1 MSLERER
8 SPTRAYVS
16 RKIREGRISFENVS
30 FAYPNAP
37 GKALDKVSFKIE
49 GGERIGIIGRVG
61 SGKTTV
67 GRLLLGFYEAQ
78 EGRILIDGVDSR
90 QYDPS
95 DLRTGIGFAM
105 QDTDLFFGKLRD
117 NIALGKP
124 EATDEEV
131 LAAARLS
138 GVESFIAGHP
148 MGYDMPISE
157 GGRSLSG
164 GQKQAIGLAR
174 VLIRKPRVLF
184 LDEPTAHFDVRSE
197 AEFLDRLKA
206 IRGDR
211 MTIIISTHRLSLL
224 SMVDRLLLFDNGRL
238 VPSRQTQV
246 VQSLEGGIVGDILV
260 QEGSIVQ
267 QGQSLMRI
275 EDTKFAS
282 EFGEI
287 RERRAAMAARVAR
300 LEAEARGRSEVTFP
314 DQLDKVVPAAV
325 ATETSVFNM
334 RSQKVAQ
341 DIDVLNQQVA
351 RLNGTLKLLDR
362 ELALTRKLYEQK
374 VVPEIEMLRLD
385 RQATEMRGQLAEA
398 QSKIANITASF
409 RSQADEDLAKSR
421 GDLAVL
427 DENIKSAQDRVRRT
441 DLKAPVHGIVNKLNV
456 TTIGAV
462 VQPGANVMDII
473 PLDDSLL
480 VEGKIKPQDIA
491 FIRPDQDAVVKIS
504 AYDSSVYGHLD
515 GKVERIS
522 ADTIVDDKEKT
533 ERPET
538 FYRVMVRTEK
548 NHLGTET
555 NPLPIIPG
563 MVTTVEIL
571 TGEKSVLDYLLK
583 PARTLRS
590 DALREH

>member
-1 MSLERER
+1 MSSDFAFANDIRAAAALRTPRTSRMLLITFLALLLTFLLWAHFAILEEVKR
-8 SPTRAYVS
+8 
-16 RKIREGRISFENVS
+16 GN
-30 FAYPNAP
+30 
-37 GKALDKVSFKIE
+37 
-49 GGERIGIIGRVG
+49 GRV
-61 SGKTTV
+61 
-67 GRLLLGFYEAQ
+67 
-78 EGRILIDGVDSR
+78 
-90 QYDPS
+90 
-95 DLRTGIGFAM
+95 
-105 QDTDLFFGKLRD
+105 
-117 NIALGKP
+117 
-124 EATDEEV
+124 
-131 LAAARLS
+131 
-138 GVESFIAGHP
+138 
-148 MGYDMPISE
+148 
-157 GGRSLSG
+157 
-164 GQKQAIGLAR
+164 
-174 VLIRKPRVLF
+174 
-184 LDEPTAHFDVRSE
+184 
-197 AEFLDRLKA
+197 
-206 IRGDR
+206 
-211 MTIIISTHRLSLL
+211 
-224 SMVDRLLLFDNGRL
+224 

-341 DIDVLNQQVA
+341 DIDVLNQQVT
-351 RLNGTLKLLDR
+351 RLSGSLKLLDR
-362 ELALTRKLYEQK
+362 ELSLTRKLYDQK
-374 VVPEIEMLRLD
+374 VVPE
-385 RQATEMRGQLAEA
+385 TEMRGQLAET

-441 DLKAPVHGIVNKLNV
+441 DLKAPVHGIINKLNV

-462 VQPGANVMDII
+462 VQPGANLMDII

-480 VEGKIKPQDIA
+480 VEGRIRPQDIA
-491 FIRPDQDAVVKIS
+491 FIRPKQDAVVKVS
-504 AYDSSVYGHLD
+504 AYDSSVYGSLK

-548 NHLGTET
+548 NHLGTEAD
-555 NPLPIIPG
+555 PLPIIPG